1 MIRAMGQIV
10 DVIEGQTFP
19 RSEEVG
25 CPICGRHFESR
36 RIPVRY
42 AMFAMVAECADCR
55 IAFQSP
61 RPSVEASLA
70 YMNWRWRSADAY
82 VADPERQMKRAR
94 KQVAHVRKHLKRS
107 GMNQPV
113 RLADFGAGA
122 GSFVRAALDQGWQA
136 TGIEQSDS
144 AIARA
149 REFYGVELRKDWAVD
164 QYDVVTMWDVIE
176 HLRDL
181 EGTLRKIGEHLVDGG
196 LLFIETGNF
205 ESWRRLA
212 EADAWSLYL
221 LDHQFYFTP
230 TASAKCCKSPVT
242 VSLACF
248 GSAGPGRTP
257 RDSCEIRFAPRGPGW
272 RGPGP
277 KPGGPGTATSTSWSR
292 LPERKR
298 SEQASELAAANAPR
312 AVIGLVAIF
321 YGRDAIPRGVTMD
334 PIFLRAF
341 CRFGA

>member
-107 GMNQPV
+107 GTRKPI

-122 GSFVRAALDQGWQA
+122 GSFVRAALDHGWQA

-149 REFYGVELRKDWAVD
+149 REFYGVELRKDWAGD
-164 QYDVVTMWDVIE
+164 RYDVVTMWDVIE

-181 EGTLRKIGEHLVDGG
+181 EGTLRMIGEHLVDGG

-230 TASAKCCKSPVT
+230 NSLNQVLHITGYGDFCLLRVGRSWPNPKGLLRNPIRAARSWMAWARAKT
-242 VSLACF
+242 
-248 GSAGPGRTP
+248 RWP
-257 RDSCEIRFAPRGPGW
+257 RHGDINVMVAVA
-272 RGPGP
+272 
-277 KPGGPGTATSTSWSR
+277 K
-292 LPERKR
+292 K
-298 SEQASELAAANAPR
+298 NA
-312 AVIGLVAIF
+312 V
-321 YGRDAIPRGVTMD
+321 
-334 PIFLRAF
+334 
-341 CRFGA
+341 

>member
-144 AIARA
+144 ASARA
-149 REFYGVELRKDWAVD
+149 REFYGVELRKDWAGE

-230 TASAKCCKSPVT
+230 SSLSQVLQITGYGNFCLLRVGRSWPNPKGFLRNPIRAARSWMAWASAK
-242 VSLACF
+242 A
-248 GSAGPGRTP
+248 RWP
-257 RDSCEIRFAPRGPGW
+257 RHGDINVMVAV
-272 RGPGP
+272 
-277 KPGGPGTATSTSWSR
+277 A
-292 LPERKR
+292 RKK
-298 SEQASELAAANAPR
+298 
-312 AVIGLVAIF
+312 AV
-321 YGRDAIPRGVTMD
+321 
-334 PIFLRAF
+334 
-341 CRFGA
+341 